1 MTIHQKTTLVQI
13 SCQTSHLSKC
23 FVGIDVSKDTLDLC
37 LIFDAKTKPPSHHQF
52 SNCISGWRAVIA
64 QLDCHGIACVAI
76 EATGGYERGIVRTLQ
91 QNKLPV
97 AVVNPF
103 TARRFAQ
110 GLGLLAKTDRIDAW
124 MLAVY
129 AQKAN
134 PRLKTLNL
142 NKNPVLAELNARRRQ
157 LSQMMIMETNR
168 LKRIEGEK
176 VKHRLQMHLNWLG
189 REHEA
194 IMADIETE
202 IAKDE
207 KSQQRFELLQ
217 TMKGIGKR
225 VASALIGELPELGHL
240 NRGQIASLVGVAPVA
255 RDSGKMRGQRRIMGG
270 RAWLRSQLYMA
281 ALVATRFNVTMK
293 RYYKRKVDEGK
304 PKKLVLVAVMRKML
318 ITLNTMCKTG
328 EIWRDTAVQT
338 KAD

>member
-1 MTIHQKTTLVQI
+1 MTIHQKTALV
-13 SCQTSHLSKC
+13 QTSHSPKC
-23 FVGIDVSKDTLDLC
+23 FAGIDVSKDTLDLC
-37 LIFDAKTKPPSHHQF
+37 LIFDDKSKPPLHRQF
-52 SNCISGWRAVIA
+52 PNHTKGWRAVIA
-64 QLDCHGIACVAI
+64 RLTCHGIACIAI
-76 EATGGYERGIVRTLQ
+76 EATGGYERGIVLALQ
-91 QNKLPV
+91 QSELPV

-129 AQKAN
+129 GQKAN
-134 PRLKTLNL
+134 PRLKSLNL
-142 NKNPVLAELNARRRQ
+142 NKNLVLAELNARRRQ

-176 VKHRLQMHLNWLG
+176 VKHRVQMHLNWLG

-194 IMADIETE
+194 IMIDIEAE
-202 IAKDE
+202 ITNNE
-207 KSQQRFELLQ
+207 QSQQRFELLQ

-281 ALVATRFNVTMK
+281 ALVATRFNATMK
-293 RYYKRKVDEGK
+293 HYYKRKVDEGK

-318 ITLNTMCKTG
+318 ITLNTMSKTG
-328 EIWRDTAVQT
+328 ETWRDPAVQT